1 MSKVVHV
8 FEYKVKVISPM
19 GMRVKGDDITD
30 KLSNILELECN
41 KLSKHGWRIISILP
55 TISSEGAVS
64 KLMVTFER
72 HKK

>member
-1 MSKVVHV
+1 
-8 FEYKVKVISPM
+8 M

>member
-1 MSKVVHV
+1 MAEVSQLS
-8 FEYKVKVISPM
+8 EYKVKIISSP
-19 GMRVKGDDITD
+19 GMRVKGDDVSE

-41 KLSKHGWRIISILP
+41 KLSEEGWRVISILP

-72 HKK
+72 RKK

>member
-1 MSKVVHV
+1 MAEVSQLS
-8 FEYKVKVISPM
+8 EYKVKIISSQ
-19 GMRVKGDDITD
+19 GMRVKGDDVSE

-41 KLSKHGWRIISILP
+41 KLSEEGWRVISILP

-72 HKK
+72 RKK